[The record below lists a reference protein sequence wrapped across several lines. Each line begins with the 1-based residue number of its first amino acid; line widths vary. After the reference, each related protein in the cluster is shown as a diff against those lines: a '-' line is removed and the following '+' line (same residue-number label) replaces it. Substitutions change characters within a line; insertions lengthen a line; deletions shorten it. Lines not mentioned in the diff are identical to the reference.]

1 MGAEAFL
8 NWRRELEAIEQ
19 EMDRLITQ
27 GLPDSNEER
36 QVRRTRFAAL
46 VGRREA
52 AARHL
57 LHGGLKRRRGKPPTE
72 KPGSGDN
79 SIAAPGGAE
88 SHAPTQGFVRLP
100 EGTRQGEAHNADSI
114 YRPTTAAEVRTGAS
128 DAAPAA
134 DTTAGLPVAG
144 PGDCAECRTVP
155 DPNVHAEPGNV
166 GRDVSATALDL
177 GSLVAG
183 PPPGAAAG
191 APADRTPAQSLVVA
205 RAADTVAPA
214 SDADPAGPADG
225 PAHVPER
232 VRSAEREVM
241 LEKPVSGVP
250 QTLIPG
256 LLELGAELRP
266 NRANPIG
273 SERRTTDAFAAA
285 GEGALRPD
293 FDPLQASR
301 SIDATASAID
311 EVVVGVD
318 AGAPVS
324 HSGLPRATLSEIAG
338 VPEPAPDISVAAG
351 ANIPA
356 ESAEPSDDSA
366 GVRSASHF
374 VSAVVSPG
382 DAIAVADAATPSAP
396 PAEEALLRKL
406 LRRLQPGR

>member
-27 GLPDSNEER
+27 GLPDSNEQR

-57 LHGGLKRRRGKPPTE
+57 LHGGLERRRGKPPTE

-79 SIAAPGGAE
+79 LIAAPGAAE

-114 YRPTTAAEVRTGAS
+114 YRPTTAAEIATGAC

-191 APADRTPAQSLVVA
+191 TAADRTPAQSLVVA

-214 SDADPAGPADG
+214 SGADPAGPADG
-225 PAHVPER
+225 PAHVREP
-232 VRSAEREVM
+232 VRSAERM
-241 LEKPVSGVP
+241 PEKPVSGVP

-285 GEGALRPD
+285 GEGALRPE

-318 AGAPVS
+318 AAAPAF
-324 HSGLPRATLSEIAG
+324 HSGFPRATRAEIAG

-374 VSAVVSPG
+374 VGAVVSPG